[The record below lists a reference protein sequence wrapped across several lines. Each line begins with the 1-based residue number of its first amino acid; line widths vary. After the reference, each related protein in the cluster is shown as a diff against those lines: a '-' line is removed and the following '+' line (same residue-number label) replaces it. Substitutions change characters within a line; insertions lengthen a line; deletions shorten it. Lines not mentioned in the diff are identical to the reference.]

1 MSTTFASLKFYN
13 YRLWFVAT
21 MIASTGQWMQRVA
34 QDWLVLVV
42 LTNGSGTA
50 LGITTALQFFPILL
64 FSPWAGVI
72 VDRAD
77 RRKLLQF
84 TQSMNGVMSLILGAL
99 VLTGVAQL
107 WHVYL
112 LAFVSGA
119 LATVDAPARQTFV
132 SELVPKGSV
141 PNAVGLNSAAF
152 NVARLLGPATSGLV
166 IAWVG
171 PGWVF
176 IVNVL
181 LFLAPVIAMMLM
193 KVELLTP
200 MKLVK
205 RKKGQ
210 IREGLRYVKN
220 RSDIIVIMIVAGFV
234 SAFGMNFQ
242 MTSAVMATE
251 VYGKGPG
258 EYGILGS
265 FMAIGALGGALLA
278 ARRKFPRVRLVVVAA
293 FLFGI
298 FDIALGLAP
307 TYETFALLSIPTG
320 LAMLTMVTAA
330 NASIQVSTDPDMR
343 GRVMALYMMVFLGSN
358 PVGAPIIGWIADAW
372 GGRWSLLA
380 GGIVAIVV
388 SVIAAI
394 WAIKTWDVR
403 IEARLSRHPIRTYG
417 PRERA
422 RDMQA
427 AREQQQTD

>member
-1 MSTTFASLKFYN
+1 
-13 YRLWFVAT
+13 
-21 MIASTGQWMQRVA
+21 MQRVA
-34 QDWLVLVV
+34 QDWLVLTV
-42 LTNGSGTA
+42 LTHGSGTA
-50 LGITTALQFFPILL
+50 LGVTTALQFLPILL

-72 VDRAD
+72 VDRVN
-77 RRKLLQF
+77 RRRLLQF
-84 TQSMNGVMSLILGAL
+84 TQGMNGVTSLILGVL
-99 VLTGVAQL
+99 VLTNVAEL

-112 LAFVSGA
+112 LAFVTGF
-119 LATVDAPARQTFV
+119 LATIDAPARQTFV
-132 SELVPKGSV
+132 SELVPLESL

-152 NVARLLGPATSGLV
+152 NVARLLGPATSGFV

-181 LFLAPVIAMMLM
+181 LFLAPVIAVALM
-193 KVELLTP
+193 NASLLTP
-200 MKLVK
+200 AKRVK
-205 RKKGQ
+205 REKGQ

-220 RSDIIVIMIVAGFV
+220 RTDIIVIMIVAGSV

-265 FMAIGALGGALLA
+265 FMAIGALAGALLA
-278 ARRKFPRVRLVVVAA
+278 ARRKFPRVRLVVVSA

-307 TYETFALLSIPTG
+307 TYEAFAVLAIPTG

-330 NASIQVSTDPDMR
+330 NAAIQVSTDPDMR
-343 GRVMALYMMVFLGSN
+343 GRVMALYMMVYLGSN
-358 PVGAPIIGWIADAW
+358 PIGAPIIGWIADTF
-372 GGRWSLLA
+372 GGRWSLAA

-388 SVIAAI
+388 SVVAAI

-403 IEARLSRHPIRTYG
+403 IEARLSRRPIRTYG

-422 RDMQA
+422 RDMEA
-427 AREQQQTD
+427 AREQQTD

>member
-1 MSTTFASLKFYN
+1 MSSTFASLKYVN
-13 YRLWFVAT
+13 YRLWFGANI
-21 MIASTGQWMQRVA
+21 IASTGKWMQRVA
-34 QDWLVLVV
+34 QDWLVLTV
-42 LTNGSGTA
+42 LTHGSGTA
-50 LGITTALQFFPILL
+50 LGITTALQFLPILL

-72 VDRAD
+72 VDRVN
-77 RRKLLQF
+77 RRRLLQF
-84 TQSMNGVMSLILGAL
+84 TQGMNGVTSLILGVL
-99 VLTGVAQL
+99 VLTNVAEL

-112 LAFVSGA
+112 LAFVTGF
-119 LATVDAPARQTFV
+119 LATIDAPARQTFV
-132 SELVPKGSV
+132 SELVPLESL

-152 NVARLLGPATSGLV
+152 NVARLLGPATSGFV

-181 LFLAPVIAMMLM
+181 LFLAPVIAVALM
-193 KVELLTP
+193 NVSLLTP
-200 MKLVK
+200 AKRVK
-205 RKKGQ
+205 REKGQ

-220 RSDIIVIMIVAGFV
+220 RTDIIVIMIVAGSV

-265 FMAIGALGGALLA
+265 FMAIGALAGALLA
-278 ARRKFPRVRLVVVAA
+278 ARRKFPRVRLVVVSA

-307 TYETFALLSIPTG
+307 TYEAFAVLAIPTG

-330 NASIQVSTDPDMR
+330 NAAIQVSTDPDMR
-343 GRVMALYMMVFLGSN
+343 GRVMALYMMVYLGSN
-358 PVGAPIIGWIADAW
+358 PIGAPIIGWIADTF
-372 GGRWSLLA
+372 GGRWSLAA

-388 SVIAAI
+388 SVVAAI

-403 IEARLSRHPIRTYG
+403 IEARLSRRPIRTYG

-422 RDMQA
+422 RDMEA
-427 AREQQQTD
+427 AREQQTD

>member
-1 MSTTFASLKFYN
+1 
-13 YRLWFVAT
+13 
-21 MIASTGQWMQRVA
+21 MQRVA
-34 QDWLVLVV
+34 QDWLVLTV
-42 LTNGSGTA
+42 LTHGSGTA
-50 LGITTALQFFPILL
+50 LGITTALQFLPILL

-72 VDRAD
+72 VDRVN
-77 RRKLLQF
+77 RRRLLQF
-84 TQSMNGVMSLILGAL
+84 TQGMNGVTSLILGVL
-99 VLTGVAQL
+99 VLTNVAEL

-112 LAFVSGA
+112 LAFVTGF
-119 LATVDAPARQTFV
+119 LATIDAPARQTFV
-132 SELVPKGSV
+132 SELVPLESL

-152 NVARLLGPATSGLV
+152 NVARLLGPATSGFV

-181 LFLAPVIAMMLM
+181 LFLAPVIAVALM
-193 KVELLTP
+193 NVSLLTP
-200 MKLVK
+200 AKRVK
-205 RKKGQ
+205 REKGQ

-220 RSDIIVIMIVAGFV
+220 RTDIIVIMIVAGSV

-265 FMAIGALGGALLA
+265 FMAIGALAGALLA
-278 ARRKFPRVRLVVVAA
+278 ARRKFPRVRLVVVSA

-307 TYETFALLSIPTG
+307 TYEAFAVLAIPTG

-330 NASIQVSTDPDMR
+330 NAAIQVSTDPDMR
-343 GRVMALYMMVFLGSN
+343 GRVMALYMMVYLGSN
-358 PVGAPIIGWIADAW
+358 PIGAPIIGWIADTF
-372 GGRWSLLA
+372 GGRWSLAA

-388 SVIAAI
+388 SVVAAI

-403 IEARLSRHPIRTYG
+403 IEARLSRRPIRTYG

-422 RDMQA
+422 RDMEA
-427 AREQQQTD
+427 AREQQTD

>member
-1 MSTTFASLKFYN
+1 
-13 YRLWFVAT
+13 
-21 MIASTGQWMQRVA
+21 MQRVA
-34 QDWLVLVV
+34 QDWLVLTV
-42 LTNGSGTA
+42 LTHGSGTA
-50 LGITTALQFFPILL
+50 LGITTALQFLPILL

-72 VDRAD
+72 VDRVN
-77 RRKLLQF
+77 RRRLLQF
-84 TQSMNGVMSLILGAL
+84 TQGMNGVTSLILGVL
-99 VLTGVAQL
+99 VLTNVAEL

-112 LAFVSGA
+112 LAFVTGF
-119 LATVDAPARQTFV
+119 LATIDAPARQTFV
-132 SELVPKGSV
+132 SELVPLESL

-152 NVARLLGPATSGLV
+152 NVARLLGPATSGFV

-181 LFLAPVIAMMLM
+181 LFLAPVIAVALM
-193 KVELLTP
+193 NASLLTP
-200 MKLVK
+200 AKRVK
-205 RKKGQ
+205 REKGQ

-220 RSDIIVIMIVAGFV
+220 RTDIIVIMIVAGSV

-265 FMAIGALGGALLA
+265 FMAIGALAGALLA
-278 ARRKFPRVRLVVVAA
+278 ARRKFPRVRLVVVSA

-307 TYETFALLSIPTG
+307 TYEAFAVLAIPTG

-330 NASIQVSTDPDMR
+330 NAAIQVSTDPDMR
-343 GRVMALYMMVFLGSN
+343 GRVMALYMMVYLGSN
-358 PVGAPIIGWIADAW
+358 PIGAPIIGWIADTF
-372 GGRWSLLA
+372 GGRWSLAA

-388 SVIAAI
+388 SVVAAI

-403 IEARLSRHPIRTYG
+403 IEARLSRRPIRTYG

-422 RDMQA
+422 RDMEA
-427 AREQQQTD
+427 AREQQTD

>member
-1 MSTTFASLKFYN
+1 MSSTFASLKYVN
-13 YRLWFVAT
+13 YRLWFGANI
-21 MIASTGQWMQRVA
+21 IASTGKWMQRVA
-34 QDWLVLVV
+34 QDWLVLTV
-42 LTNGSGTA
+42 LTHGSGTA
-50 LGITTALQFFPILL
+50 LGITTALQFLPILL

-72 VDRAD
+72 VDRVN
-77 RRKLLQF
+77 RRRLLQF
-84 TQSMNGVMSLILGAL
+84 TQGMNGVTSLILGVL
-99 VLTGVAQL
+99 VLTNVAEL

-112 LAFVSGA
+112 LAFVTGF
-119 LATVDAPARQTFV
+119 LATIDAPARQTFV
-132 SELVPKGSV
+132 SELVPLESL

-152 NVARLLGPATSGLV
+152 NVARLLGPATSGFV

-181 LFLAPVIAMMLM
+181 LFLAPVIAVALM
-193 KVELLTP
+193 NVSLLTP
-200 MKLVK
+200 AKRVK
-205 RKKGQ
+205 REKGQ

-220 RSDIIVIMIVAGFV
+220 RTDIIVIMIVAGSV

-265 FMAIGALGGALLA
+265 FMAIGALAGALLA
-278 ARRKFPRVRLVVVAA
+278 ARRKFPRVRLVVVSA

-307 TYETFALLSIPTG
+307 TYEAFAILAIPTG

-330 NASIQVSTDPDMR
+330 NAAIQVSTDPDMR
-343 GRVMALYMMVFLGSN
+343 GRVMALYMMVYLGSN
-358 PVGAPIIGWIADAW
+358 PIGAPIIGWIADTF
-372 GGRWSLLA
+372 GGRWSLAA

-388 SVIAAI
+388 SVVAAI

-403 IEARLSRHPIRTYG
+403 IEARLSRRPIRTYG

-422 RDMQA
+422 RDMEA
-427 AREQQQTD
+427 AREQQTD

>member
-1 MSTTFASLKFYN
+1 MSSTFASLKYVN
-13 YRLWFVAT
+13 YRLWFGANI
-21 MIASTGQWMQRVA
+21 IASTGKWMQRVA
-34 QDWLVLVV
+34 QDWLVLTV
-42 LTNGSGTA
+42 LTHGSGTA
-50 LGITTALQFFPILL
+50 LGITTALQFLPILL

-72 VDRAD
+72 VDRVN
-77 RRKLLQF
+77 RRRLLQF
-84 TQSMNGVMSLILGAL
+84 TQGMNGVTSLILGVL
-99 VLTGVAQL
+99 VLTNVAEL

-112 LAFVSGA
+112 LAFVTGF
-119 LATVDAPARQTFV
+119 LATIDAPARQTFV
-132 SELVPKGSV
+132 SELVPLESL

-152 NVARLLGPATSGLV
+152 NVARLLGPATSGFV

-181 LFLAPVIAMMLM
+181 LFLAPVIAVALM
-193 KVELLTP
+193 NASLLTP
-200 MKLVK
+200 AKRVK
-205 RKKGQ
+205 REKGQ

-220 RSDIIVIMIVAGFV
+220 RTDIIVIMIVAGSV

-265 FMAIGALGGALLA
+265 FMAIGALAGALLA
-278 ARRKFPRVRLVVVAA
+278 ARRKFPRVRLVVVSA

-307 TYETFALLSIPTG
+307 TYEAFAVLAIPTG

-330 NASIQVSTDPDMR
+330 NAAIQVSTDPDMR
-343 GRVMALYMMVFLGSN
+343 GRVMALYMMVYLGSN
-358 PVGAPIIGWIADAW
+358 PIGAPIIGWIADTF
-372 GGRWSLLA
+372 GGRWSLAA

-388 SVIAAI
+388 SVVAAI

-403 IEARLSRHPIRTYG
+403 IEARLSRRPIRTYG

-422 RDMQA
+422 RDMEA
-427 AREQQQTD
+427 AREQQTD